1 MKDLFK
7 RKPRK
12 IEDDFAPFGT
22 KDCEM
27 KCERRVIMMSNG
39 PVIVCEGCKRI
50 VMDNRESDEGGNSNS
65 SN

>member
-7 RKPRK
+7 RKTRK
-12 IEDDFAPFGT
+12 IEDDFAPVGT

-50 VMDNRESDEGGNSNS
+50 VMDNRDEGGNSDS

>member
-12 IEDDFAPFGT
+12 IEDDFAPVGT
-22 KDCEM
+22 KECEM
-27 KCERRVIMMSNG
+27 KCERRDIMMSNG
-39 PVIVCEGCKRI
+39 PVVVCEGCKRI
-50 VMDNRESDEGGNSNS
+50 VMDNRDEGGNSDS

>member
-7 RKPRK
+7 RKTRK
-12 IEDDFAPFGT
+12 IEDDFAPIGT

-50 VMDNRESDEGGNSNS
+50 VMDNRDEGGNSDS